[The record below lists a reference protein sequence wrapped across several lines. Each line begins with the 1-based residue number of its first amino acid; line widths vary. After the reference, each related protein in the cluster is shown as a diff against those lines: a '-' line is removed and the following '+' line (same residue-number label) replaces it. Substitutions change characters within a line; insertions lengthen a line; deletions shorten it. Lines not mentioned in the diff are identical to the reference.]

1 MIHFQRRQSM
11 QKQINNF
18 NNILK
23 ERKIMSNYA
32 LKYIM
37 ELKLQLNQF
46 GLVSVNEITV
56 N

>member
-1 MIHFQRRQSM
+1 MIHSLKRQFM
-11 QKQINNF
+11 QKQINNS

-23 ERKIMSNYA
+23 ERKIMSNYVQ
-32 LKYIM
+32 KYIM

-46 GLVSVNEITV
+46 GLVSVNEVTV